1 MDSIQ
6 DIADRLDRAAD
17 RCHNAADFQAE
28 HDARNAAT
36 QARRAAS
43 VMQAQQIEQA
53 FMSAHLSTMP
63 GAAPAYQDLAQ
74 NQGCLSGWF
83 SARSNAGSWRA
94 TTASPY
100 RSWSVFPYFSS
111 PGYRHYTVYNAVSR
125 HLPPGYSDPNAYAQQ
140 LYTQTGIDPNSAIG
154 DLTPAQ
160 LATLTSAIDANPNWS
175 QNDSLPDIATGARS
189 TSNRDDNAQQFSSAD
204 ASAGQDFE
212 SRSDDASGGS
222 DASSGADF
230 ASAPSDNS

>member
-17 RCHNAADFQAE
+17 RYHNAADFQAE
-28 HDARNAAT
+28 HDARNAAA

-53 FMSAHLSTMP
+53 FMSAHGIATQS
-63 GAAPAYQDLAQ
+63 GAPAYQDLSQ
-74 NQGCLSGWF
+74 NAGCLSGWF
-83 SARSNAGSWRA
+83 NARSNAGPWRA

-100 RSWSVFPYFSS
+100 RRSWSVYPYFSS

-140 LYTQTGIDPNSAIG
+140 LYNQTGIDPNTSIG

-160 LATLTSAIDANPNWS
+160 LSTLTSAIDANPNWS
-175 QNDSLPDIATGARS
+175 QNDDSLPDIATGARS
-189 TSNRDDNAQQFSSAD
+189 TDDSQSPTGAD
-204 ASAGQDFE
+204 VSAGQDFD
-212 SRSDDASGGS
+212 SRSDDNTPGGA
-222 DASSGADF
+222 DVSSGEDF
-230 ASAPSDNS
+230 ASTPSDNS

>member
-17 RCHNAADFQAE
+17 RYHNAADFQAE
-28 HDARNAAT
+28 HDARSAAD

-43 VMQAQQIEQA
+43 VMEAQQIEQA
-53 FMSAHLSTMP
+53 FMSAHLATMP

-83 SARSNAGSWRA
+83 SARSTSGAWRA
-94 TTASPY
+94 TSASPY
-100 RSWSVFPYFSS
+100 RRSWSVFPYFSS

-125 HLPPGYSDPNAYAQQ
+125 HLPPGYTDPNAYTQQ
-140 LYTQTGIDPNSAIG
+140 LYNQTGIDPNTSLG

-160 LATLTSAIDANPNWS
+160 IATLTSAIDANPNWS
-175 QNDSLPDIATGARS
+175 QNEFLPDIATGAPS
-189 TSNRDDNAQQFSSAD
+189 ADDFQGARGAD
-204 ASAGQDFE
+204 ASAGADFT
-212 SRSDDASGGS
+212 SRDDDSSAPAGA
-222 DASSGADF
+222 DDSSGTDF
-230 ASAPSDNS
+230 SSTPSDNS